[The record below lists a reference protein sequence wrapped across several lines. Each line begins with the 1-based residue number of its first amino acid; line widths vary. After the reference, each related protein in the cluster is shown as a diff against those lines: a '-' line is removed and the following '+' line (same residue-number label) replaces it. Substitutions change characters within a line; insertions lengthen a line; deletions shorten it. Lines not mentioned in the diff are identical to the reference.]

1 MKEELEEWRKGD
13 EAKIASIQRM
23 IEHERW
29 LRQQHK
35 EVKDKI
41 DQRNKSEEGDEPPVQ
56 GFIRD

>member
-1 MKEELEEWRKGD
+1 MNEQLEEWRKGD

-29 LRQQHK
+29 LKQQHK

-41 DQRNKSEEGDEPPVQ
+41 LQRNKPDEEPPVQ
-56 GFIRD
+56 GFPKD